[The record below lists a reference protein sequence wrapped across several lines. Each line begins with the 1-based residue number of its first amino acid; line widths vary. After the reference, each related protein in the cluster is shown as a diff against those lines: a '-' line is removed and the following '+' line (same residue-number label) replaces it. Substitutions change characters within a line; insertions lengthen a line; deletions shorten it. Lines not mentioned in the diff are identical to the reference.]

1 MDTEKMQALEGMVRQ
16 VDDNSPDAQAQAQA
30 EAQAQTEAIGQAQ
43 AWAVVPKMIG
53 KLACMVEPDLAQFY
67 TDEACEE
74 WGAAVVPVAEKY
86 GWGGPGAMPEI
97 HLAIASASFAVP
109 TFLVL
114 RAKLQAMKAERDK
127 ARPVDVEMTT
137 AAPSPAAS
145 MEATGAANGS

>member
-1 MDTEKMQALEGMVRQ
+1 MDANKMEALEGMVSE
-16 VDDNSPDAQAQAQA
+16 VDGNSPDAQAEAQA
-30 EAQAQTEAIGQAQ
+30 EAKAQTEAIGQAQ

-53 KLACMVEPDLAQFY
+53 KLACMVAPELAQFY

-145 MEATGAANGS
+145 MEATGATNGS